1 MDKRNDKSSS
11 QRTEDGVGRKEQ
23 VVKVVE
29 EMKKAKIK
37 ILRDNEWEIERELV
51 LKERKVYIRVEDN
64 KLCLFYFSFLF
75 LFLFHLFSYL
85 EI

>member
-11 QRTEDGVGRKEQ
+11 WRTEDGVGRKEQ

-37 ILRDNEWEIERELV
+37 ILRDNEWEI
-51 LKERKVYIRVEDN
+51 
-64 KLCLFYFSFLF
+64 
-75 LFLFHLFSYL
+75 
-85 EI
+85 